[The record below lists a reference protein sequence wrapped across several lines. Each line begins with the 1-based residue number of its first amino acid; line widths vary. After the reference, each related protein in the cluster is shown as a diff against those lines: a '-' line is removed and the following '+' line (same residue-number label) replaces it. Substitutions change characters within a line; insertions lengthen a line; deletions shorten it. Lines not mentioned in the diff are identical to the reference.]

1 MRKSILFTL
10 ALICTLP
17 FYLTAKEK
25 EDIKIVLVK
34 EEHSDNYYY
43 EGIVQAEGLT
53 KAEMYDRAKDW
64 ILKNLKTTESSTR
77 FDENNYS
84 VISEAT
90 ILLTPEKSALWMM
103 TTGMANFKLDIQ
115 FKDERYKFRFDNI
128 VIATKGSNGSEAV
141 SYGDLP
147 KSNMRFNK
155 GYLRYVQK
163 DSNNKFE
170 QLAALLEKAIKENI
184 AANDEW

>member
-1 MRKSILFTL
+1 MKKSMLVAL
-10 ALICTLP
+10 ALICALP
-17 FYLTAKEK
+17 FYVPAKEK
-25 EDIKIVLVK
+25 EDIKVVLVK

-53 KAEMYDRAKDW
+53 KAEMYGRAKDW

-77 FDENNYS
+77 FDESNYS

-90 ILLTPEKSALWMM
+90 ILLSPEKSALWMM
-103 TTGMANFKLDIQ
+103 TTGMVNFKLDIQ
-115 FKDERYKFRFDNI
+115 FKDEKYKFRFDNI

-147 KSNMRFNK
+147 RSNMRFNK

-163 DSNNKFE
+163 DSNSKFE
-170 QLAALLEKAIKENI
+170 QLAASLEKAIKENTGV
-184 AANDEW
+184 NDEW